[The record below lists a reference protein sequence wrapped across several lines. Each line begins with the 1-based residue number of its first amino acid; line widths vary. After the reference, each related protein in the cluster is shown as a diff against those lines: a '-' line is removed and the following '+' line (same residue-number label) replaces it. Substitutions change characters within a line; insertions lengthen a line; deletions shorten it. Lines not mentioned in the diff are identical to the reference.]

1 MIDVGAAR
9 RHPLIVL
16 LFSGLVML
24 GSIRT
29 FRTSTA
35 QPVDTATVT
44 PVKVAVAR
52 VDSAPFTDYLE
63 AIGELEAFQEVSVP
77 AEVGGRIIDLPIR
90 SGQQVE
96 DGQVLVRLNDARQR
110 ADLVR
115 LQGKMKNSQARLQR
129 ARQLTSLDAMSRQE
143 EGDAQSEYLAAKG
156 ALQALEAE
164 IDQLTIKAPFA
175 GTLGIRQVHLGQYVT
190 AGQTLINLVG
200 NEGFY
205 VNFSVPEHALPHIQP
220 GRPLEVVL
228 DALPDQPITGMVT
241 TLDPILDRSRM
252 INVQARLQ
260 QPPKTVLPRMFARV
274 KVPQA
279 QARDVLTVPETAI
292 TYNAYGEEIY
302 VLEPAQDAR
311 QALRVRRVAVKTG
324 ERRDGRVIIEQGVL
338 RDDRVVVSGQL
349 KLSDGAV
356 IEPVGK
362 SVLDTSASHLHDTFK
377 GADL

>member
-9 RHPLIVL
+9 RHPLILL
-16 LFSGLVML
+16 LFSGLIIL
-24 GSIRT
+24 GGLWT

-35 QPVDTATVT
+35 QPVDTAAVK
-44 PVKVAVAR
+44 PVKVAVAQ

-77 AEVGGRIIDLPIR
+77 AEVGGRIVDLPIR

-96 DGQVLVRLNDARQR
+96 RGQVLVRLNDARQR

-190 AGQTLINLVG
+190 PGQTLINLVG

-220 GRPLEVVL
+220 GRPLEVIL

-241 TLDPILDRSRM
+241 TLDPILDPSRM

-260 QPPKTVLPRMFARV
+260 QPPETALPRMFARV

-279 QARDVLTVPETAI
+279 QTRDVLTVPETAI

-302 VLEPAQDAR
+302 VLESGPDAP
-311 QALRVRRVAVKTG
+311 QVPKVRRVAVKTG

-362 SVLDTSASHLHDTFK
+362 SVLDTSASHRHDTFK
-377 GADL
+377 GAEL

>member
-16 LFSGLVML
+16 LLSGLVML
-24 GSIRT
+24 GSIWT

-260 QPPKTVLPRMFARV
+260 QPPKTALPRMFARV

>member
-9 RHPLIVL
+9 RHPLILL
-16 LFSGLVML
+16 LFSGLIIL
-24 GSIRT
+24 GGLWT

-35 QPVDTATVT
+35 QPMDTAAVK
-44 PVKVAVAR
+44 PVKVAVAQ

-77 AEVGGRIIDLPIR
+77 AEVGGRIVDLPIR

-96 DGQVLVRLNDARQR
+96 RGQVLVRLNDARQR

-190 AGQTLINLVG
+190 PGQTLINLVG

-220 GRPLEVVL
+220 GRPLEVIL

-260 QPPKTVLPRMFARV
+260 QPPETALPRMFARV

-279 QARDVLTVPETAI
+279 QTRDVLTVPETAI

-302 VLEPAQDAR
+302 VLESGPDAP
-311 QALRVRRVAVKTG
+311 QVPRVRRVAVKTG

-377 GADL
+377 GAEL

>member
-1 MIDVGAAR
+1 MIDVGAAK
-9 RHPLIVL
+9 RHPLILL
-16 LFSGLVML
+16 LFSGLIIL
-24 GSIRT
+24 GGLWT

-35 QPVDTATVT
+35 QPVDTAAVK
-44 PVKVAVAR
+44 PVKVAVAQ

-77 AEVGGRIIDLPIR
+77 AEVGGRIVDLPIR

-96 DGQVLVRLNDARQR
+96 RGQVLVRLNDARQR

-190 AGQTLINLVG
+190 PGQTLINLVG

-220 GRPLEVVL
+220 GRPLEVIL

-260 QPPKTVLPRMFARV
+260 QPPETALPRMFARV

-279 QARDVLTVPETAI
+279 QTRDVLTVPETAI

-302 VLEPAQDAR
+302 VLESGPDAP
-311 QALRVRRVAVKTG
+311 QVPKVRRVAVKTG

-362 SVLDTSASHLHDTFK
+362 SVLDTSASHRHDTFK
-377 GADL
+377 GAEL

>member
-1 MIDVGAAR
+1 MIDAGAAR
-9 RHPLIVL
+9 RHPLILL
-16 LFSGLVML
+16 LFSGLVIL
-24 GSIRT
+24 GGLWT

-35 QPVDTATVT
+35 QPVEAAAMK

-52 VDSAPFTDYLE
+52 VDSSPFTDYLE

-77 AEVGGRIIDLPIR
+77 AEVGGRVIALPIH

-96 DGQVLVRLNDARQR
+96 RGQVLVRLNDARQR

-115 LQGKMKNSQARLQR
+115 LQGKMQNSQARLQR
-129 ARQLTSLDAMSRQE
+129 ARKLTSLDAMSRQE

-252 INVQARLQ
+252 VNVQARLQ
-260 QPPKTVLPRMFARV
+260 HPPEAALPRMFARV

-279 QARDVLTVPETAI
+279 QPRDVLTVPETAI

-302 VLEPAQDAR
+302 VLEPAQDDR
-311 QALRVRRVAVKTG
+311 QAPRVRRVAVKTG

-356 IEPVGK
+356 IEPVAK

-377 GADL
+377 GAEL